1 MKHWSW
7 LLLLAV
13 VVAPGCVWT
22 TGEVQQPAPPP
33 IEFKAAPPPPVTAEQ
48 VTEAN
53 CEQMLQRLDD
63 EVERELYSPPSARQ
77 AP

>member
-7 LLLLAV
+7 LMLLV
-13 VVAPGCVWT
+13 VAAAPGCIWT
-22 TGEVQQPAPPP
+22 NAEVQQAPSP

-53 CEQMLQRLDD
+53 CEELMQRLDD
-63 EVERELYSPPSARQ
+63 EVDRELYSPPSARH
-77 AP
+77 